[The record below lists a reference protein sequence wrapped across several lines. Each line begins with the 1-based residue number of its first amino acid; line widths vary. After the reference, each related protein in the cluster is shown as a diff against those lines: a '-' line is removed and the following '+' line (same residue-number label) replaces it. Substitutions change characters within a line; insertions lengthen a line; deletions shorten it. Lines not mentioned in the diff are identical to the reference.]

1 MSQGM
6 SPSSDVLWEP
16 AQFAN
21 AIKTRVRLCADG
33 RELDYNDK
41 YMRPS
46 GAWFHETKS
55 EATLGNCCF
64 PVLFAETDL
73 IFKEFS
79 HQVAYSSKMLKRNK
93 KNAQKMVRE
102 TNRKMLNELRSA
114 QVAAEV
120 KRVEA
125 HQSMKKL
132 LGQGK
137 DTARTVF
144 NLFLDDQEFINEFLN
159 SMIDEQQR

>member
-1 MSQGM
+1 M
-6 SPSSDVLWEP
+6 SPSRDVLWEP

-21 AIKTRVRLCADG
+21 ERKTRVRLCADG
-33 RELDYNDK
+33 RELDYNAK

-46 GAWFHETKS
+46 GAWFHDMKS
-55 EATLGNCCF
+55 ETTLESCF

-79 HQVAYSSKMLKRNK
+79 HQVAYSSKILKRNK
-93 KNAQKMVRE
+93 KNAQKMIRD
-102 TNRKMLNELRSA
+102 TKQKLMNELRSA
-114 QVAAEV
+114 QVTAEA

-125 HQSMKKL
+125 LRSIKKF

-137 DTARTVF
+137 CAVRTVF
-144 NLFLDDQEFINEFLN
+144 DLFLDDQEFINEFLN
-159 SMIDEQQR
+159 SMIDEEQR